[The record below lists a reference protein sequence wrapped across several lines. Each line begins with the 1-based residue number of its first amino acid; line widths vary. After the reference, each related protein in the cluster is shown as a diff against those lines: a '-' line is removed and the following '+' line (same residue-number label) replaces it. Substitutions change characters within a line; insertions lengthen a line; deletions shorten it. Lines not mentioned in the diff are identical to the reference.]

1 MTTLENLYY
10 GNIDP
15 ANKHIKRGSEY
26 SKLINLSVR
35 NEEKLVPTLSKEQKI
50 IFEKYKDCITE
61 MTSIVEKEAFIQ
73 GIKLGIKIVAESFLT
88 DSQNFNET

>member
-15 ANKHIKRGSEY
+15 ANKYIKRGSEY

-35 NEEKLVPTLSKEQKI
+35 NEEKLIPTLSKEQKV
-50 IFEKYKDCITE
+50 IFEKYKDCINE
-61 MTSIVEKEAFIQ
+61 MTSIAEKEAFIQ
-73 GIKLGIKIVAESFLT
+73 GLKLGIKIIAESFLT
-88 DSQNFNET
+88 DSQNFNES

>member
-15 ANKHIKRGSEY
+15 ANKYIKRESEY

-50 IFEKYKDCITE
+50 IFEKYKDCISE
-61 MTSIVEKEAFIQ
+61 MTSIAEKEAFIQ
-73 GIKLGIKIVAESFLT
+73 GIKLGIKITAESFLT

>member
-15 ANKHIKRGSEY
+15 ANKYIKRGSEY

-35 NEEKLVPTLSKEQKI
+35 NEEKLTPTLSKEQKT
-50 IFEKYKDCITE
+50 IFEKYKDCITD
-61 MTSIVEKEAFIQ
+61 MTSIAEKEAFIQ
-73 GIKLGIKIVAESFLT
+73 GIKLGIKITAESFLI
-88 DSQNFNET
+88 DSENFNEV

>member
-15 ANKHIKRGSEY
+15 ANKYIKRGSEY

-35 NEEKLVPTLSKEQKI
+35 NEEKLTATLSKEQKI
-50 IFEKYKDCITE
+50 IFKKYKDCINE
-61 MTSIVEKEAFIQ
+61 MTAIAEKEAFIQ
-73 GIKLGIKIVAESFLT
+73 GIKLGIKITAESFLT
-88 DSQNFNET
+88 ETQNFNET

>member
-10 GNIDP
+10 GNIYP
-15 ANKHIKRGSEY
+15 ANKYIKRGSEY

-50 IFEKYKDCITE
+50 IFEKYKDCITD
-61 MTSIVEKEAFIQ
+61 MTSIAEKEAFIQ
-73 GIKLGIKIVAESFLT
+73 GIKLGIKMTVESFLT
-88 DSQNFNET
+88 ESQNFNET

>member
-10 GNIDP
+10 GNIAP
-15 ANKHIKRGSEY
+15 ANKYIKRGSEY

-35 NEEKLVPTLSKEQKI
+35 NEEKLTPTLSKEQKI
-50 IFEKYKDCITE
+50 IFEKYKDCISE
-61 MTSIVEKEAFIQ
+61 MTSIAEKEAFIQ
-73 GIKLGIKIVAESFLT
+73 GIKLGIKMTTEAFLT

>member
-15 ANKHIKRGSEY
+15 ANKYIKRSGEY

-61 MTSIVEKEAFIQ
+61 MTSIAEKETFIQ
-73 GIKLGIKIVAESFLT
+73 GIKLGIKITAESFLT
-88 DSQNFNET
+88 DSQNFKEI